1 MKSVEKNIFYENC
14 RKKLAGY
21 KIISYICIVIKNQ
34 SLCRKYLEYSE

>member
-1 MKSVEKNIFYENC
+1 MKDVEKIFLLKSF
-14 RKKLAGY
+14 KKLAGY